1 MKGAAGGN
9 IIGATCNI
17 VPKIGDEAIPLT
29 TLVTPLTTPLTT
41 LLIPLK
47 ILPKKYCLFNS
58 LGGTAP

>member
-17 VPKIGDEAIPLT
+17 VLRIGDEATLFT
-29 TLVTPLTTPLTT
+29 TFVTVLTTPLTA